1 MPNRY
6 ENNVNNNSLTYS
18 GNFANDK
25 ITTIAIC
32 AMNNSMMLIS
42 GFVLRFIT

>member
-1 MPNRY
+1 M
-6 ENNVNNNSLTYS
+6 T
-18 GNFANDK
+18 
-25 ITTIAIC
+25 IIAIC

>member
-6 ENNVNNNSLTYS
+6 ENNVNNNSLAYS
-18 GNFANDK
+18 GSFADDNMT
-25 ITTIAIC
+25 IIAIC
-32 AMNNSMMLIS
+32 AMNNSMMLMS